1 MGVFYLIA
9 ISGLMVWEYRDH
21 LGTLVRQCE
30 TADSAPK
37 PTAYSAPY
45 KHLLHWATRPRTT
58 DVTIIAIPSDLADIQ
73 GNICEART
81 YTADL
86 LRSIA
91 PQQPAEVVIDK
102 FYGPTSC
109 TSQPEATQALIAAV
123 RSFPAPVVV
132 GESTAMAKTEIDG
145 ACLIRKP
152 QLDFA
157 SPNVRH
163 GILRINFESEKVP
176 LQWSV
181 LPPGNLTPSTKSQ
194 TADSLVWAAIKT
206 YDPAFTQRPRIQKLI
221 DKGRHP
227 YANLDITL
235 PRQTSTNLLCATA
248 SPDVLKRWSL
258 PCTDPIQHLNL
269 TGKIV
274 VIGSEEEIDQREVLG
289 SPMYGLDMQ
298 ARYIQILL
306 SGSYLRALPFFVG
319 LLTFAL
325 FIFIIEGVPT
335 LLEAFRPSWREVRFI
350 SRAFPRRRY
359 IWVIFWAVAT
369 IILASLACLAFGYLP
384 PLVVFGDIWLVA
396 ITRLLF
402 FAAESTETPFL
413 HPIHQEGSTMNLQ
426 GTPNPPEPEV
436 EIEPP
441 SGPPQIDAEASE
453 FESRDW
459 PGKEVKIDKPGGEG
473 GTPGV

>member
-9 ISGLMVWEYRDH
+9 ISGLMAWEYRDH
-21 LGTLVRQCE
+21 LGTLARRCE
-30 TADSAPK
+30 TADSDPK
-37 PTAYSAPY
+37 PATYSEPY
-45 KHLLHWATRPRTT
+45 KHLLNWTRHPRTT

-91 PQQPAEVVIDK
+91 PQHPAEVVIDK

-109 TSQPEATQALIAAV
+109 TSDPQATQALLSAV
-123 RSFPAPVVV
+123 RSFPAPIVV

-152 QLDFA
+152 QLDFV

-181 LPPGNLTPSTKSQ
+181 LPPGNPSSTTKSQ
-194 TADSLVWAAIKT
+194 TADSLVWAAVKA
-206 YDPAFTQRPRIQKLI
+206 YDPAITQRPRIQQLI

-248 SPDVLKRWSL
+248 SPEVLQRWSL
-258 PCTDPIQHLNL
+258 TCSEPIQHLNL
-269 TGKIV
+269 SGKIV
-274 VIGSEEEIDQREVLG
+274 VIGSEEEVDHREVLG
-289 SPMYGLDMQ
+289 SLMYGVDMQ

-306 SGSYLRALPFFVG
+306 SGSYLRALPFSAA

-325 FIFIIEGVPT
+325 FVFIIEGVPT
-335 LLEAFRPSWREVRFI
+335 LLEAFRPHWKEIRFL

-369 IILASLACLAFGYLP
+369 VILASLVCLALGYLP
-384 PLVVFGDIWLVA
+384 PLAVFGDIWLVA

-413 HPIHQEGSTMNLQ
+413 HSTHQEGSLMNPQ
-426 GTPNPPEPEV
+426 GTPLPPEPEV
-436 EIEPP
+436 DPP
-441 SGPPQIDAEASE
+441 NEPPQIDAEASE
-453 FESRDW
+453 FESRAW
-459 PGKEVKIDKPGGEG
+459 PGKNVKIDKPGGEG
-473 GTPGV
+473 GTPG